1 MALGGVSIVPFT
13 TAELTESFGTVSTIP
28 CTRAEFL
35 QMLLAKAYPDGKLVY
50 TARATFSYNS
60 SEVLTL
66 PATVDYV
73 KLSGG
78 SYDSWVQDSYH
89 VPEGTKLTR
98 GSSFRTNTSRYYAEI
113 TFSED
118 GTLRFDGYDVSS
130 KIYTASFNVEGYHYY

>member
-1 MALGGVSIVPFT
+1 MALGSVSIPPF
-13 TAELTESFGTVSTIP
+13 
-28 CTRAEFL
+28 TRAEL
-35 QMLLAKAYPDGKLVY
+35 VRLINQKSYPDGKLVY
-50 TARATFSYNS
+50 TARATFSYKS

-78 SYDSWVQDSYH
+78 SYDSWVQDSYY

-98 GSSFRTNTSRYYAEI
+98 GSSFRTNTSNYYAKI

-130 KIYTASFNVEGYHYY
+130 KTYTASFNVEGYHYY

>member
-1 MALGGVSIVPFT
+1 MALGSVSIPPF
-13 TAELTESFGTVSTIP
+13 
-28 CTRAEFL
+28 TRAEFKN
-35 QMLLAKAYPDGKLVY
+35 AIKKAMYSEGKLVY
-50 TARATFSYNS
+50 TARATFSYKS
-60 SEVLTL
+60 SEILTL

-78 SYDSWVQDSYH
+78 TYDSWVQDSYH

-98 GSSFRTNTSRYYAEI
+98 GSSFRTNTGSYYAKI

-130 KIYTASFNVEGYHYY
+130 KTYTASFSVEGYHYY

>member
-1 MALGGVSIVPFT
+1 MALG
-13 TAELTESFGTVSTIP
+13 TVSVHP
-28 CTRAEFL
+28 FTRAEL
-35 QMLLAKAYPDGKLVY
+35 VRLINQKSYPDGKLVY

-78 SYDSWVQDSYH
+78 SYSSYVNGSYY

-98 GSSFRTNTSRYYAEI
+98 GSSFRTNTSRYHAEI
-113 TFSED
+113 TFRED
-118 GTLRFDGYDVSS
+118 GTLRFDGYDASAKS
-130 KIYTASFNVEGYHYY
+130 DTASFSVEGYHYY

>member
-1 MALGGVSIVPFT
+1 MALGSVSIVPY
-13 TAELTESFGTVSTIP
+13 
-28 CTRAEFL
+28 TRAEVEK
-35 QMLLAKAYPDGKLVY
+35 MLKRAMYSEGKLVY
-50 TARATFSYNS
+50 TARATFSYKS
-60 SEVLTL
+60 SEILTL

-98 GSSFRTNTSRYYAEI
+98 GSSFRTNMSSYYAKI

-118 GTLRFDGYDVSS
+118 GTLRFDGYDVSN
-130 KIYTASFNVEGYHYY
+130 KIYSASFNVEGYHYY